1 MSCSESLRNNSAEQ
15 GNAVRYACNI
25 IFGLIPHDPAFL
37 PLFTT
42 DETQCHHYGGRIVA
56 HNASL

>member
-1 MSCSESLRNNSAEQ
+1 MSFSEPLRNNSAEQ

-56 HNASL
+56 RNASL